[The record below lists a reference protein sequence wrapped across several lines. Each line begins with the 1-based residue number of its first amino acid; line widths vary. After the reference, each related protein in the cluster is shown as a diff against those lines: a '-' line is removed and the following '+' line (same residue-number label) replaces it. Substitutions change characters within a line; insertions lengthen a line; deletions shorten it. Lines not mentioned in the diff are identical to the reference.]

1 MKEQIIK
8 LTRPHWAKYK
18 KMAKIVLY
26 NIYYILSFVKS
37 NFWNKGVAIP
47 ITMCPLFN
55 VPSVSEAWQ
64 ERMSHNPPSSLR
76 VKYTF
81 TCILLSCPFSGYNLT
96 ELPVQKVVLAVTSA

>member
-18 KMAKIVLY
+18 KMAEIVL
-26 NIYYILSFVKS
+26 YILSFVKFY
-37 NFWNKGVAIP
+37 FWNKGVAIP
-47 ITMCPLFN
+47 IAMCPLFN
-55 VPSVSEAWQ
+55 VPVSEAWH